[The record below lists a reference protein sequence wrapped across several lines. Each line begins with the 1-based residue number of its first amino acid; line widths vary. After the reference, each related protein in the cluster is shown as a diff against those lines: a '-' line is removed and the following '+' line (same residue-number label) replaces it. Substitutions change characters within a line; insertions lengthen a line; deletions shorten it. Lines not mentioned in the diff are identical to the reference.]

1 MNSFISW
8 VGGKKLLRDTIVRLF
23 PLDHDNYIE
32 VFGGG
37 GWVLFHKPVRQGKEI
52 YNDYNGL
59 LVNLFRCVQN
69 RSKAARMKELLKYS
83 INSREEFD
91 RIRKVMNNPNA
102 RMPDYRRAAYFYQL
116 IRYSYSSGLDSFGG
130 RPHNIRGDF
139 PVIDMAT
146 KRLEYVTIEH
156 KDFESML
163 LSTYN
168 SPANFFYCDPPY
180 HESEGFYKNVG
191 AGGFALDD
199 HLRLRD
205 TLLGR
210 EFKARFLLSYNDDA
224 FIRDLYNH
232 DGIYMLEL
240 TRLHNMKQRFEKGA
254 QFPELLIANYDI
266 HDPSQLA
273 SAQISLF

>member
-1 MNSFISW
+1 
-8 VGGKKLLRDTIVRLF
+8 
-23 PLDHDNYIE
+23 
-32 VFGGG
+32 
-37 GWVLFHKPVRQGKEI
+37 
-52 YNDYNGL
+52 
-59 LVNLFRCVQN
+59 
-69 RSKAARMKELLKYS
+69 MKELLKYS

-102 RMPDYRRAAYFYQL
+102 RMPDYRRAAYYYQL

-139 PVIDMAT
+139 PIIDMAT
-146 KRLEYVTIEH
+146 KRLEHVVIEH
-156 KDFESML
+156 KDFEAML
-163 LSTYN
+163 LSAYN
-168 SPANFFYCDPPY
+168 TPENFFYCDPPY

-210 EFKARFLLSYNDDA
+210 EFKGTFLLSYNDDA
-224 FIRDLYNH
+224 FVRDLYNRN
-232 DGIYMLEL
+232 GIYMLEL